1 VLYDTLDM
9 HTTQSVA
16 ASEGQLTS
24 APVAVPAVTA
34 STIYPEWIRLPKSG
48 HLCPWT
54 GLTRS
59 KLNELVLPCPANDGK
74 AVVKSICLRKRGA
87 QKGVRLIHLRS
98 LLDYL
103 EAQGRDQNQTE
114 ESPAT

>member
-1 VLYDTLDM
+1 MQTNK
-9 HTTQSVA
+9 TTA

-48 HLCPWT
+48 HLCAWT

-59 KLNELVLPCPANDGK
+59 KLNELVLNCPANGNK
-74 AVVKSICLRKRGA
+74 PPVKSICLRKRGA
-87 QKGVRLIHLRS
+87 QKGVRLIHLKS

-103 EAQGRDQNQTE
+103 ESQARDQNQTQG
-114 ESPAT
+114 SPATL

>member
-1 VLYDTLDM
+1 LRVFELARM
-9 HTTQSVA
+9 TQRNIA

-34 STIYPEWIRLPKSG
+34 STIYPEWIRLPKSAT
-48 HLCPWT
+48 LDPWC

-59 KLNELVLPCPANDGK
+59 KLNELILACPANDHKPPVRSIVLRRKG
-74 AVVKSICLRKRGA
+74 AV
-87 QKGVRLIHLRS
+87 KGVRLIHLRS

-103 EAQGRDQNQTE
+103 EAQGRDQNQG
-114 ESPAT
+114 SPAA